1 MVAKVETETRT
12 TGCEFAKIEI
22 YARRTGQVKLRSY
35 EEKKW
40 IAWSMWHDSRDLVEI
55 QASGR

>member
-22 YARRTGQVKLRSY
+22 YARRTGLVKLRSY
-35 EEKKW
+35 EEKNGLHGLCGV
-40 IAWSMWHDSRDLVEI
+40 IVVIS
-55 QASGR
+55 